1 MLSNTFAGSTCHAD
15 RGGGPW
21 ARAPAGC
28 CCAGCAGAGAGAAQR
43 LLNTSVWS
51 VPAAAFAA
59 ATWASAEELVACAR
73 ALAVKSP
80 NPRPDAAISPITYDF
95 RCFMAGLR
103 ERGGNDG
110 ARRRWR
116 SLPQT
121 GGCISLQVVSASHQN
136 ARLLVRSAGKRERR
150 FHMAKAKSPI
160 PPGHHTVT
168 PQLTLDN
175 AAQALDW
182 YKKALGAEEVARAT
196 GPDGKIMHAEVK
208 IGDSLIMVNDP
219 MGPHAKGPK
228 AMGGSPVS

>member
-103 ERGGNDG
+103 EGGGNDG

-121 GGCISLQVVSASHQN
+121 GMFISLQVVSASHQN

-150 FHMAKAKSPI
+150 STWRKQR
-160 PPGHHTVT
+160 VRY
-168 PQLTLDN
+168 L
-175 AAQALDW
+175 
-182 YKKALGAEEVARAT
+182 RAIT
-196 GPDGKIMHAEVK
+196 R
-208 IGDSLIMVNDP
+208 
-219 MGPHAKGPK
+219 
-228 AMGGSPVS
+228 